1 MPIIVSVRGREVL
14 DSRGNPTVETEVM
27 TESGAFGR
35 AIVPSG
41 ASTGEKEAI
50 ELRDGDKK
58 RYGGKGVL
66 RAVENVNTVIAEAL
80 RGMCVYDQA
89 AIDKTLIE
97 LDGTPNKA
105 KLGAN
110 AILSASL
117 ACAIAASDYFG
128 MPLYR
133 YLGGFNARKMPVP
146 MMNILNG
153 GAHADWCVDIQE
165 FMIIPLGAPSLKE
178 AVRMGAETY
187 RELKM
192 VLKEKGYATSVG
204 DEGGFAPR
212 LSRNEEAFQ
221 LIVEAIKRAGY
232 EPGKDICLGVDVAAS
247 EFYCDGKYKFE
258 GKLVDA
264 DYLIDYYAKMVE
276 KYPLISIED
285 GLGERDWDGFK
296 KLTERLGAKVQLVGD
311 DIFVTNVKLLKQ
323 GIDKGVANAVLIK
336 LNQIGTVT
344 ETFEAMELAKKA
356 GYAAVV
362 SHRSGESED
371 TSIAD
376 VAAAFNA
383 GQIKTGS
390 LARTDRVAKYNR
402 LMRIEEELGEVAEY
416 DGKDAFYNIKRK

>member
-187 RELKM
+187 RELKT

-247 EFYCDGKYKFE
+247 EFYQNGKYKFE

-376 VAAAFNA
+376 VAVAFNA